1 MSHISAAVGSHL
13 VYEDSRVRVWT
24 LELAPGEETPVH
36 QHLCD
41 YVYVVISGGSTET
54 RYAGGSADP
63 RTDRAGESYHHP
75 AGPPHSLAN
84 TGGAPYRNIIVELV
98 ETGGQGE

>member
-1 MSHISAAVGSHL
+1 MSNISAAVGSHL

-36 QHLCD
+36 QHACD

-54 RYAGGSADP
+54 RYADGSRDP
-63 RTDRAGESYHHP
+63 RTDHVGESFNHP
-75 AGPPHSLAN
+75 AGQPHSLLN
-84 TGGAPYRNIIVELV
+84 TGTARYRNIIVELL
-98 ETGGQGE
+98 ETGEQGE